1 MRFVDKLWSGRKPL
15 DRAARLAL
23 TPAEGLYRGVVALR
37 TAAYDAGLIRARRT
51 SIPTISVGNLTVG
64 GTGKTPVSAWIAARL
79 ARGGMTP
86 AIVLR
91 GYGGDEPLVHA
102 RINKDIP
109 VIVDRDRAAG
119 IKEAALIG
127 ANVVVLD
134 DAFQHRRAFRD
145 IDIVLVSADQWTG
158 SQRLLPSGPWREPLS
173 GLRRASIAII
183 TRKVAT
189 DVQRDAVAVAIH
201 SVAPGVPQ
209 AVIRLTPSML
219 VRTDNDAVTLPLAHV
234 DGRRVLAIAAI
245 GDPSA
250 FFGQLEALGADVV
263 ARSFRDHHRFD
274 RADADSMVLANREIE
289 FAVCTLKDAVKLA
302 PLWPADG
309 PPLWYVS
316 QSLEVESGEPA
327 IDELL
332 KRLNPAFRS

>member
-1 MRFVDKLWSGRKPL
+1 MG
-15 DRAARLAL
+15 RLAL
-23 TPAEGLYRGVVALR
+23 APAEGLYRGAIALR
-37 TAAYDAGLIRARRT
+37 SAAYSAGLIRARRS
-51 SIPTISVGNLTVG
+51 SIATVSVGNLTVG

-79 ARGGMTP
+79 AHRGMTP

-102 RINKDIP
+102 RINKEIP
-109 VIVDRDRAAG
+109 VIIDSDRAAG
-119 IKEAALIG
+119 IREASLIG
-127 ANVVVLD
+127 ANVAVLD

-145 IDIVLVSADQWTG
+145 IDMVLVSADHWTG

-173 GLRRASIAII
+173 GIRRGSIAII

-189 DVQRDAVAVAIH
+189 DVQRDAVATAIH
-201 SVAPGVPQ
+201 AVAPDIPQ
-209 AVIRLTPSML
+209 AVIRLMPTL
-219 VRTDNDAVTLPLAHV
+219 LIRTDDDAVTLPLTRV
-234 DGRRVLAIAAI
+234 KGTRVLAIAAI

-250 FFGQLEALGADVV
+250 FFRQLAAFGADVV
-263 ARSFRDHHRFD
+263 SRSYRDHHAFG
-274 RADADSMVLANREIE
+274 RADADALVLANREIG

-316 QSLEVESGEPA
+316 QSLEVESGEVA

-332 KRLNPAFRS
+332 KRLNPLTPHGHRPPHTDK